1 MSKSAL
7 DFAKHFINR
16 EYDHPRNTFD
26 GNMKLQKMLY
36 FSQLIHLATRGE
48 KLFEDNMYAFKN
60 GTVIESVRQRYR
72 NNTIEFIHESSQSEI
87 AFNEPEMES
96 VSLAERIFGD
106 LDAQTLSDLNHQQ
119 RSWISCF
126 ERSKDDFVDGYY
138 HKELSVI
145 EAEDIMALDLDN
157 IREVI
162 DAFYEQSEGSDT
174 VEVFEIV
181 NGKKFYYNPSEIYI
195 DEPVLEILQNFN
207 GEESVYSIYKDENNS
222 YVIF

>member
-7 DFAKHFINR
+7 DFAKHFINQ

-36 FSQLIHLATRGE
+36 FSQLIHLATKGE
-48 KLFEDNMYAFKN
+48 KLFEDNMYAFEN

-72 NNTIEFIHESSQSEI
+72 NNTSEFIHEASQSEI
-87 AFNEPEMES
+87 YFSEQEMES
-96 VSLAERIFGD
+96 VMLAERIFGD
-106 LDAQTLSDLNHQQ
+106 LDARTLSDLNHQQ

-126 ERSKDDFVDGYY
+126 ERSKDEFDNGFY

-145 EAEDIMALDLDN
+145 EAEDIKALDLES

-162 DAFYEQSEGSDT
+162 AAFYERAEESETD
-174 VEVFEIV
+174 EVFEIV

-195 DEPVLEILQNFN
+195 NEPVLEILQNFH
-207 GEESVYSIYKDENNS
+207 GEESVYSIYRDENNS